1 MFTFL
6 KQETWEDKFQS
17 KTEKLLFRKLFVVVV
32 AAVASVVA
40 VAVAV
45 VAIAVVPFFPP
56 IRKLPLNFLALFLS
70 PCIPLP
76 PS

>member
-32 AAVASVVA
+32 AVVASVVA
-40 VAVAV
+40 VAVAAV
-45 VAIAVVPFFPP
+45 VAVVPFFPQSENCP
-56 IRKLPLNFLALFLS
+56 
-70 PCIPLP
+70 
-76 PS
+76 

>member
-32 AAVASVVA
+32 AAVA
-40 VAVAV
+40 AV
-45 VAIAVVPFFPP
+45 VAIVAVPFFPQSENCP
-56 IRKLPLNFLALFLS
+56 
-70 PCIPLP
+70 
-76 PS
+76 